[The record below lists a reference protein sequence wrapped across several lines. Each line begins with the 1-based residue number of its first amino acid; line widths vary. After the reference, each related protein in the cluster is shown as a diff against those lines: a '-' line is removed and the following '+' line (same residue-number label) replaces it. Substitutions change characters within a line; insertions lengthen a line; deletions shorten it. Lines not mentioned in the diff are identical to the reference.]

1 MTSANTPVLQD
12 QPDEKHRQL
21 IRQYNQHLHGL
32 AAGAREASLRHPN
45 CGALGD
51 LNMAL
56 RALPPE
62 LLAALPTDVQP
73 HPEADDTD
81 WQVER
86 RALLR
91 QIARL
96 EKDLAEAKEHGR
108 PQRVDVIVDDQDGSI
123 SVHVYFDG
131 SDAEEHGTHIV
142 EHHLDSDDATDH
154 DLYQSRIDHEAG
166 TPMTVREAIEEIA
179 LGYHREA
186 TGCDGNCP
194 TDDKDGEE
202 HDITEEASEEQ

>member
-1 MTSANTPVLQD
+1 MTSANTLALQS
-12 QPDEKHRQL
+12 QHDEKHREL
-21 IRQYNQHLHGL
+21 IRQYSQHLHGL

-62 LLAALPTDVQP
+62 LLAALPTSVHP

-86 RALLR
+86 RSLLR

-96 EKDLAEAKEHGR
+96 ERDLTQAKEHGR

-123 SVHVYFDG
+123 SIHVYFDG
-131 SDAEEHGTHIV
+131 SDAEDHGTHIV
-142 EHHLDSDDATDH
+142 EHHLDSADADDH
-154 DLYQSRIDHEAG
+154 DLYQSRIDHEGG

-179 LGYHREA
+179 LGYHRDAE
-186 TGCDGNCP
+186 GCDGNCP
-194 TDDKDGEE
+194 AEDESGEE
-202 HDITEEASEEQ
+202 NDLSEEASEER